1 MADFKQ
7 VVSAHVR
14 LARREDMPHV
24 LALIQQLADFERLT
38 EMCVATV
45 AKLEATIFKQEP
57 FQGPTV
63 LLLELSTSSPSSPS
77 KFLSAEEPIT
87 DPHASEEGPSHKTP
101 LAESPSKRFIS
112 DLQNPHGTSCDIVLR
127 APIKDSQA
135 LAFKSAED
143 RTVAGFVLF
152 FPNYSTF
159 LAKPGFYIE
168 DLYVRECFRGNG
180 FGSILLKS
188 VARLAV
194 ELDYGRVEWCVLDWN
209 ENAIKFYKGIGANLL
224 PEWRICR
231 LTGEALNTCGS

>member
-1 MADFKQ
+1 
-7 VVSAHVR
+7 
-14 LARREDMPHV
+14 
-24 LALIQQLADFERLT
+24 
-38 EMCVATV
+38 MCVATE

-63 LLLELSTSSPSSPS
+63 LILELSTATSAGHSVDPLASETLANGKS
-77 KFLSAEEPIT
+77 KSFVDILRDSYGIVHTIELRSIIKDA
-87 DPHASEEGPSHKTP
+87 HASTFRSVG
-101 LAESPSKRFIS
+101 
-112 DLQNPHGTSCDIVLR
+112 N
-127 APIKDSQA
+127 
-135 LAFKSAED
+135 

-168 DLYVRECFRGNG
+168 DLYVRECFRGSG
-180 FGSILLKS
+180 FGTLLLKS

-209 ENAIKFYKGIGANLL
+209 SKAIKFYEGIGAKLH

-231 LTGEALNTCGS
+231 LTGKSLDVCGA